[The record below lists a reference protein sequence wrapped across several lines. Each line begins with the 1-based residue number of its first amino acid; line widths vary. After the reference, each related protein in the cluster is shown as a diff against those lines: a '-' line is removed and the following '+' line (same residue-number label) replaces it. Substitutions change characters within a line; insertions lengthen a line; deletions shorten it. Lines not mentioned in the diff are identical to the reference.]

1 MIGYWNQIFNQKL
14 YNLLK
19 ILQNHDTKIAKLVKS
34 LCKDPVYKHI

>member
-19 ILQNHDTKIAKLVKS
+19 IMQNHVTKIAKLVKK
-34 LCKDPVYKHI
+34 CKDPVYKHI